1 VRVFPSIYPPNQDFY
16 PQWTSISF
24 SNGWPKVIFLVIC

>member
-1 VRVFPSIYPPNQDFY
+1 MRVFPSIYPANQDFY

-24 SNGWPKVIFLVIC
+24 SIEWHKVNFLAMC